1 MHKFYGVFIG
11 ILAAGGLL
19 ALLLLKNA
27 DDLPIREV
35 SPADAISAMRDLPQD
50 GQTVDP
56 EELATPAKPPPG
68 YIKYE
73 NKKYGFSYYHSP
85 QAVITEYD
93 EGKGAMTVVQENLQ
107 KVRGLQIFIVPYYE
121 KTISEERFK
130 ADIPSG
136 VRKNAEK
143 TSIGK
148 RGVEAVTFNSYDQF
162 LGETREVWFIYNGYL
177 YEVTTFRGVGDWF
190 TPIMQTWRFLR

>member
-1 MHKFYGVFIG
+1 MYKFFGIFAGV
-11 ILAAGGLL
+11 LVAGGLL
-19 ALLLLKNA
+19 ALVFLNNSNDTSSQETTQA
-27 DDLPIREV
+27 EV
-35 SPADAISAMRDLPQD
+35 ASAVRDLPKE
-50 GQTVDP
+50 GTTIDP

-85 QAVITEYD
+85 QAVIKEYD
-93 EGKGAMTVVQENLQ
+93 EGGGAMTIVQENLQ
-107 KVRGLQIFIVPYYE
+107 RVRGLQIFIVPYEE

-130 ADIPSG
+130 ADVPSG
-136 VRKNAEK
+136 VRKNVEK
-143 TSIGK
+143 TFIGK

-190 TPIMQTWRFLR
+190 TPIMQTWRFL